1 MRILVAEDEKAL
13 NRILVKQFTKL
24 GYSVDSCFDG
34 ESVFDFLAGATYDAI
49 VLDVMMPKKDGFTV
63 LTEMRQQRI
72 STPVIF
78 LTAKTEISDRV
89 HGLDLGAND
98 YLIKPFSFEELAARV
113 RMITRDS
120 TGNSTNTFTVG
131 DLTVDIKSREVKRA
145 GKRIDL
151 SAREYSIL
159 EALIRNAGT
168 VMSREKIES
177 SVWNYDYEGGTN
189 VIDVYIRYLR
199 KKIDDDFDTKLIHT
213 VRGVGYMLRVTA
225 VEPDKV

>member
-34 ESVFDFLAGATYDAI
+34 ESVFDFLNGATYDAI

-63 LTEMRQQRI
+63 LTEMRQQHI
-72 STPVIF
+72 NTPVIF

-213 VRGVGYMLRVTA
+213 VRGVGYVLRVTA